1 MSSPSGSDRLEL
13 DLAEWRGR
21 VLTAFLW
28 MAVAVAFV
36 GGAVSLVDVRSP
48 GIGLT
53 VAVVGGLE
61 LFAALRPNLGYRTR
75 ARLLLGGIFAAN
87 TVLLVV
93 DRYSPNTLGLM
104 SLLVL
109 QATLLLGR
117 RWGVAATVLS
127 AIAFATVTQLHRVG
141 IVPPSLEMSFTGLVR
156 TTIDYVILA
165 TVGLLSVAYLLD
177 RAERLLGE
185 KVAALAALERE
196 QRDKTRIANDLR
208 ARESALQKARE
219 LEILG
224 RLAGSITHDFNNAL
238 LIIQASV
245 DLARHDGNVERAFT
259 EIEGAVRQAAATTR
273 QLRAFGP
280 QRAQGARLLA
290 LDEVVKRSAGLLE
303 RILPKNI
310 RFEVSIAESGT
321 IRADEGQVLGVIT
334 NLALNAR
341 DAMPEG
347 GRLSLGL
354 RAASAEEVAAAGL
367 AGSFAAMEVVDE
379 GTGMSPETLERVFE
393 PFFTTKGS
401 GGSGL
406 GLASVKDVVRE
417 NGGGVSVASG
427 AGRGATFTVFWPLD
441 EGATGIPSARPPPR
455 SPGAL
460 TVLLVDDDEA
470 ARRTVT
476 QALAYR
482 GYRVMDAA
490 NGADGLLLARRYH
503 GPIHV
508 LCTDCVMPGLSV
520 RQLVEGVREAHP
532 ETRVILCS
540 GYVPMDAAPAPALL
554 DAFLAKPFSAAEL
567 AAVVEKLAGGAHVS
581 PSGAERAA
589 VTIATVGPRDTER

>member
-13 DLAEWRGR
+13 NLAEWRGR

-165 TVGLLSVAYLLD
+165 TVGLLSVAYLLN

-245 DLARHDGNVERAFT
+245 NLARHDGNVERAFT

-341 DAMPEG
+341 DAMPHG
-347 GRLSLGL
+347 GSLTITTSNAHLEARDVAGDGGVIAGDFVVLAVNDTGL
-354 RAASAEEVAAAGL
+354 GMPRDVAQRA
-367 AGSFAAMEVVDE
+367 
-379 GTGMSPETLERVFE
+379 TE
-393 PFFTTKGS
+393 PFFSTKPTGA
-401 GGSGL
+401 GSGL
-406 GLASVKDVVRE
+406 GLSIIYGFARQSGGHLLIDSKVGVGTTVK
-417 NGGGVSVASG
+417 
-427 AGRGATFTVFWPLD
+427 LYL
-441 EGATGIPSARPPPR
+441 PR
-455 SPGAL
+455 ASPGAVGDEDA
-460 TVLLVDDDEA
+460 TAIKSDDPGGDETILLVDDNVTLRDVARRHLKSLGYHVSVAEDGPAAMHLLRSAAQFDLLFTDIVMPQGMTGYELAEA
-470 ARRTVT
+470 ARTLRPKLRVLFTT
-476 QALAYR
+476 GYAGELDDGQPGGRRLLRKPYRRQDLAENVR
-482 GYRVMDAA
+482 AA
-490 NGADGLLLARRYH
+490 
-503 GPIHV
+503 
-508 LCTDCVMPGLSV
+508 
-520 RQLVEGVREAHP
+520 
-532 ETRVILCS
+532 
-540 GYVPMDAAPAPALL
+540 L
-554 DAFLAKPFSAAEL
+554 DA
-567 AAVVEKLAGGAHVS
+567 
-581 PSGAERAA
+581 PS
-589 VTIATVGPRDTER
+589 